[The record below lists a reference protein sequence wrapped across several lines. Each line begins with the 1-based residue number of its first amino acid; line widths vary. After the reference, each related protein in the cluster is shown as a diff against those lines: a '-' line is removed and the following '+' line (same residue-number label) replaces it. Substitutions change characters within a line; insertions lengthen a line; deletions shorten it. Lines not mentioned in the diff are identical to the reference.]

1 MEIKIITQLPAKKGI
16 IGVREIA
23 KAINAGKVK
32 RVIIA
37 DNCPDFLL
45 NKIQNVVIEK
55 FDGSQKQLGTKLG
68 KPFAVAMA
76 GYEE

>member
-37 DNCPDFLL
+37 GNCPDFLL
-45 NKIQNVVIEK
+45 NKISGAVIEK
-55 FDGSQKQLGTKLG
+55 FDGNQKQLGTKLG